1 MINKNDPIM
10 DKKFYYLGNQKL
22 KRVNVPMNYGKK
34 EIREFKKCSENPI
47 YFIRNYVKII
57 HVDKGLIN
65 FDLWDWQEE
74 MVNAFVNNRYTICK
88 IPRQSG
94 KTQTVA
100 ALLLWYSLF
109 HENYSILVLAH
120 KAVQSREILSRIQLA
135 YENLPK
141 WLQQGV
147 VEWNKGM
154 IELENGSK
162 IETSATS
169 ASAARGTARNLV
181 YCDEFAF
188 VPSTIQAEF
197 FASVFPTLSSGTT
210 TKMIITS
217 TPNGIDYFY
226 KIWRDA
232 ERNKNDFVQFS
243 VHWSNIPGR
252 DDKWMQK
259 EIGIMGPEKFRQEY
273 GCDFI
278 GSSNTLISPE
288 KILQL
293 SSAEP
298 ISRNDTTQIYKQAK
312 TGNNL
317 YVIVVD
323 TSRGVGGDY
332 SSLVVFDASKIPYEV
347 VAVYKNNKISPL
359 TFPNIIYQYAKSYND
374 AYVCIEVNDNG
385 QQVADILYR
394 ELEYEHMVFTQM
406 KGRAGQ
412 ILSGGFANRPGVGV
426 RTTKTVKR
434 IGCANLK
441 TLIETDKLFVEDQWI
456 IDELTTFIE
465 IGDSFQ
471 AEEGHHDDLVM
482 CCVLFSWLV
491 QQPYFKDWTDTNVRE
506 RLIRENFN
514 LIDEEILP
522 FMGEDHMD
530 TLYTNEITTIS
541 NREFERFLRED

>member
-47 YFIRNYVKII
+47 YFIKNYVKII

-232 ERNKNDFVQFS
+232 ERHKNDFVQFS

-252 DDKWMQK
+252 DDIWMQK

-312 TGNNL
+312 TENNL

>member
-1 MINKNDPIM
+1 
-10 DKKFYYLGNQKL
+10 
-22 KRVNVPMNYGKK
+22 
-34 EIREFKKCSENPI
+34 
-47 YFIRNYVKII
+47 
-57 HVDKGLIN
+57 
-65 FDLWDWQEE
+65 
-74 MVNAFVNNRYTICK
+74 
-88 IPRQSG
+88 
-94 KTQTVA
+94 
-100 ALLLWYSLF
+100 
-109 HENYSILVLAH
+109 
-120 KAVQSREILSRIQLA
+120 
-135 YENLPK
+135 
-141 WLQQGV
+141 
-147 VEWNKGM
+147 
-154 IELENGSK
+154 
-162 IETSATS
+162 
-169 ASAARGTARNLV
+169 
-181 YCDEFAF
+181 
-188 VPSTIQAEF
+188 
-197 FASVFPTLSSGTT
+197 
-210 TKMIITS
+210 
-217 TPNGIDYFY
+217 
-226 KIWRDA
+226 
-232 ERNKNDFVQFS
+232 
-243 VHWSNIPGR
+243 
-252 DDKWMQK
+252 
-259 EIGIMGPEKFRQEY
+259 MGPEKFRQEY

>member
-1 MINKNDPIM
+1 M

>member
-226 KIWRDA
+226 KICRDA

-347 VAVYKNNKISPL
+347 VTVYKNNKISPL